1 MVKALRDAGGDPKY
15 TEFPEVGHDSWDLAY
30 RDAEL
35 IEWLFAQSRKPD
47 QH

>member
-30 RDAEL
+30 SDAEL
-35 IEWLFAQSRKPD
+35 IEWLFAQS
-47 QH
+47 Q